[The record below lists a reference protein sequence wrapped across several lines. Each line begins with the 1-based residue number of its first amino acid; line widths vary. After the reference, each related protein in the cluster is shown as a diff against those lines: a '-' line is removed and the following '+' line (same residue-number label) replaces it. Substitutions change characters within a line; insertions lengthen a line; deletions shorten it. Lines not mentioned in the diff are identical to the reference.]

1 MSVKNGAE
9 LLDRLMKD
17 IVADAAATY
26 VSVYNDDDPSR
37 TPQNAKADLQDGQH
51 DDSPAKDQ
59 LGSSP
64 SRPGDLERYTT
75 HTLEKEHIEDRR
87 AFSLERFI
95 PLLTERVYAISPY
108 TRMHLVS
115 WLMVLN
121 TVPDLELV
129 SYLSEF
135 LDGLLKY
142 LADTNGD
149 VRGAT
154 ENLLAEFRREI
165 RHIANQQDKVI
176 EADHKKRPEKR
187 NSRQTSESIPLDF
200 NESAIDDDD
209 GDEADDA
216 VDGDDNEW
224 EGEGSGVWEPG
235 QSTVVDYAAI
245 MDIIVDHLSYPGQSL
260 SFQAPRSNADSA
272 TDTMVQTTAMDWILT
287 FLEFAQTTVVAF
299 TPRIVCAIL
308 PNLASLK

>member
-26 VSVYNDDDPSR
+26 VSVYQDEDPSR
-37 TPQNAKADLQDGQH
+37 TPQNGKADLQDGH
-51 DDSPAKDQ
+51 EDSPVKGDVQ
-59 LGSSP
+59 LGTSP
-64 SRPGDLERYTT
+64 TRPGDVDRLTT
-75 HTLEKEHIEDRR
+75 HTLDKEHVDRR
-87 AFSLERFI
+87 AFSLERFM

-115 WLMVLN
+115 WLIVLN

-129 SYLSEF
+129 SYLPEF

-165 RHIANQQDKVI
+165 RHIATQQEKML

-187 NSRQTSESIPLDF
+187 NSRTTTDSIPIDY
-200 NESAIDDDD
+200 NESAIDDND
-209 GDEADDA
+209 GE
-216 VDGDDNEW
+216 DGDDDDDHDW
-224 EGEGSGVWEPG
+224 EGEGSGEWEPG

-245 MDIIVDHLSYPGQSL
+245 MDIIVDHLSYPGESL
-260 SFQAPRSNADSA
+260 LRINAHAEDNL
-272 TDTMVQTTAMDWILT
+272 VQTTAMDWILT

-299 TPRIVCAIL
+299 TPRMVCAIL

>member
-26 VSVYNDDDPSR
+26 VSVYQDEDPSR
-37 TPQNAKADLQDGQH
+37 TPQNAKAELQEGGPADSPGKDGQ
-51 DDSPAKDQ
+51 Q
-59 LGSSP
+59 SSP
-64 SRPGDLERYTT
+64 NRAGDIERYTT
-75 HTLEKEHIEDRR
+75 HTLEKDHGHEDRR

-115 WLMVLN
+115 WLIVLN

-165 RHIANQQDKVI
+165 RHIASQQEKLI

-187 NSRQTSESIPLDF
+187 SSRQTSDSMPMVEY
-200 NESAIDDDD
+200 NESAIEDDDA
-209 GDEADDA
+209 DEGET
-216 VDGDDNEW
+216 VDGDVENEW

-245 MDIIVDHLSYPGQSL
+245 MDIIVDHLSYPGESL
-260 SFQAPRSNADSA
+260 CLCVSKLTP
-272 TDTMVQTTAMDWILT
+272 QTTWSRRRRWT
-287 FLEFAQTTVVAF
+287 GSSRSWSS
-299 TPRIVCAIL
+299 PRRQWWRSR
-308 PNLASLK
+308 LASSVPSYQISHR